1 MVVEM
6 AGPVDADG
14 WGAAP
19 PPSAPR
25 RMALCGEVLLTAGL
39 VVLLFAAHQFFGAW
53 WRMNG
58 AQADLDDD
66 LRRRWAA
73 GAPPVPGQPASR
85 LHIPRLKKRWAV
97 VEGVTAADLRRG
109 PGHYPRSQAPGEV
122 GNLAIAGHRLPSVF
136 WNLDRLREG
145 DPVVVETRSGWYVYR
160 VTRLRVVRPGQAEV
174 IAPDPG
180 RPGRPPARRMLTLT
194 TCNPKFDNYQR
205 LIVHAE
211 LARRQ
216 GKKAGRPAELR

>member
-1 MVVEM
+1 MGMVAEM
-6 AGPVDADG
+6 AGPDPV
-14 WGAAP
+14 
-19 PPSAPR
+19 PR
-25 RMALCGEVLLTAGL
+25 RMALCGEVLLTTGL
-39 VVLLFAAHQFFGAW
+39 VVLLFAAYQFFGAW
-53 WRMNG
+53 WRMNS
-58 AQADLDDD
+58 AQADLNDD
-66 LRRRWAA
+66 LERRWAA

-85 LHIPRLKKRWAV
+85 LYIPRLNKHWAV

-136 WNLDRLREG
+136 WNLDRLRAG
-145 DPVVVETRSGWYVYR
+145 DPVVVETRSGWFVYR
-160 VTRLRVVRPGQAEV
+160 VTRLRVVRPGQTEV

-180 RPGRPPARRMLTLT
+180 RPGRPGRPERPPARRMLTLT

-211 LARRQ
+211 LGRRQ